1 MRRALRGGAFAGR
14 HRAVDIQRV
23 LFHVSLPRRAE
34 VAKATLIGFSKGVQF
49 AVECLV
55 NGLIAHG
62 TKVFFAM
69 VALEIV

>member
-1 MRRALRGGAFAGR
+1 M
-14 HRAVDIQRV
+14 HIQRV
-23 LFHVSLPRRAE
+23 LFDVRLARRAE
-34 VAKATLIGFSKGVQF
+34 VAVATLIGFTESVQF

-62 TKVFFAM
+62 TKVFFAI